1 MRKIVMKYESLI
13 EDGQGDTK
21 SERYVE
27 ILDLTSQIQE
37 LKIVL
42 SKKSTYQERNSKIN
56 VGKTRFENSGTTWK
70 STALTSGKSW
80 TKEKNGRTFPWCKW
94 HEYWTET
101 HNSIIAECNTIPQKN
116 KSNST
121 KSTDKNYWISI
132 WHLLKVITWLM
143 KFLVWPHLWR
153 QIITL
158 NLMKLIES
166 FIGTQYIVMM
176 SNILPL
182 MIMNS

>member
-1 MRKIVMKYESLI
+1 MKLNRKLLASCRESESSIITNLPRVLRKFPNPEFNSYIGHFQNTYDDVTNIDLDDFMRKIVMKYESLI

-121 KSTDKNYWISI
+121 KSTDKNY
-132 WHLLKVITWLM
+132 
-143 KFLVWPHLWR
+143 
-153 QIITL
+153 
-158 NLMKLIES
+158 
-166 FIGTQYIVMM
+166 
-176 SNILPL
+176 
-182 MIMNS
+182 